1 MIPRRGSR
9 VPRPASPMRRLHR
22 TGLLALA
29 VTIAPVPSA
38 RAQGDTALGAV
49 VVTGA
54 PSGIGRKI
62 TELLASKGY
71 WVYAGARTEQ
81 EMAGLNAIRSVQA
94 IRLDVTSPSD
104 IEAAVALVRNGNR
117 TLRGI
122 VNNAG
127 VIAVA
132 PLVEMSEKELAFVLD
147 VNLFGPYR
155 VTKAFAPLLLASKG
169 RVVNISSLN
178 GIVASPM
185 VGAYSMSKHGIEAFS
200 DALAAELSPF
210 GVRVSLVEPGNY
222 GTNIG
227 RNMLARTDTAAVHG
241 SRFERQ
247 WRSALAT
254 LARFDENAPPDAV
267 AEAVFDA
274 LSSASPKH
282 RYLVVPAANQATVV
296 LRQLVDEIVQLNANQ
311 PYALDRDAL
320 VKLLDDALARSR
332 TRP

>member
-1 MIPRRGSR
+1 MRG
-9 VPRPASPMRRLHR
+9 LQR
-22 TGLLALA
+22 TGLFTLA
-29 VTIAPVPSA
+29 VATAAVPTAHAQTAAP
-38 RAQGDTALGAV
+38 LGAV

-62 TELLASKGY
+62 TERLASTGY
-71 WVYAGARTEQ
+71 WVYAGARTQQ
-81 EMAGLNAIRSVQA
+81 EMDALNAIKNVEA

-104 IEAAVALVRNGNR
+104 IAAAVEHVQRGKR
-117 TLRGI
+117 ILRGI

-127 VIAVA
+127 VVAVA
-132 PLVEMSEKELAFVLD
+132 PLVEMSEKELGFVLD

-155 VTKAFAPLLLASKG
+155 ITKAFAPLLLESKG
-169 RVVNISSLN
+169 TVVNISSLN

-185 VGAYSMSKHGIEAFS
+185 IGAYSMSKHGIEAFS

-210 GVRVSLVEPGNY
+210 GVRVSLIEPGNY
-222 GTNIG
+222 GTSIG
-227 RNMLARTDTAAVHG
+227 RNMLARTDTSAVRG

-254 LARFDENAPPDAV
+254 LAKFEENPPPDAV

-274 LSSASPKH
+274 LSSESPKH
-282 RYLVVPAANQATVV
+282 RYLVVPAANQATIV
-296 LRQLVDEIVQLNANQ
+296 LRQLMNEIVQLNTNQ

-320 VKLLDDALARSR
+320 VKMLDEALARSR
-332 TRP
+332 TAP

>member
-1 MIPRRGSR
+1 MNIDMLVPAASR
-9 VPRPASPMRRLHR
+9 ASRPTRVHR
-22 TGLLALA
+22 VVLPALAL
-29 VTIAPVPSA
+29 VLAPLASA
-38 RAQGDTALGAV
+38 RAQTDTSLGAV

-62 TELLASKGY
+62 TERLASKGF
-71 WVYAGARTEQ
+71 WVYAGARTQQ
-81 EMAGLNAIRSVQA
+81 EMDGLNAIKNVQA
-94 IRLDVTSPSD
+94 VRLDVTSPAD
-104 IEAAVALVRNGNR
+104 IEAAVALVQGGHR

-127 VIAVA
+127 VVAVA
-132 PLVEMSEKELAFVLD
+132 PLVEMTEKELAFVLD

-155 VTKAFAPLLLASKG
+155 ITKAFAPLLLASRG

-185 VGAYSMSKHGIEAFS
+185 IGAYSMSKHGIEAFS

-210 GVRVSLVEPGNY
+210 GVRVSLIEPGNY

-227 RNMLARTDTAAVHG
+227 RNMLARTDTSVVRG

-254 LARFDENAPPDAV
+254 LGHFDENQPPDAV
-267 AEAVFDA
+267 ADAVLDA

-296 LRQLVDEIVQLNANQ
+296 LRQLVDEIVQLNSKQ

-320 VKLLDDALARSR
+320 VKMLDDALARSGSR
-332 TRP
+332 

>member
-1 MIPRRGSR
+1 MNIDI
-9 VPRPASPMRRLHR
+9 HR
-22 TGLLALA
+22 IVFLALA
-29 VTIAPVPSA
+29 VALAPHPSA
-38 RAQGDTALGAV
+38 RAQTDTALGAV

-62 TELLASKGY
+62 TERLASKGF
-71 WVYAGARTEQ
+71 WVYAGARTQQ
-81 EMAGLNAIRSVQA
+81 EMDALNAIRNVQA
-94 IRLDVTSPSD
+94 IRLDVTSSAD
-104 IEAAVALVRNGNR
+104 IAAAVAVVQSGSR

-127 VIAVA
+127 VVAVA

-155 VTKAFAPLLLASKG
+155 ITKAFAPLLLASKG

-178 GIVASPM
+178 GFVASPM
-185 VGAYSMSKHGIEAFS
+185 IGAYSMSKHGIEAFS

-210 GVRVSLVEPGNY
+210 GVRVSLIEPGNY
-222 GTNIG
+222 GTSIG

-247 WRSALAT
+247 WRSALVT
-254 LARFDENAPPDAV
+254 LGRFEQNPPPDAV
-267 AEAVFDA
+267 ADAAFDA
-274 LSSASPKH
+274 LTSANPKH
-282 RYLVVPAANQATVV
+282 RYLVVPAANQATIV
-296 LRQLVDEIVQLNANQ
+296 LRQLIAEIVQLNANQ

-320 VKLLDDALARSR
+320 VKMLDDALARANSR
-332 TRP
+332 

>member
-1 MIPRRGSR
+1 MKIDI
-9 VPRPASPMRRLHR
+9 HR
-22 TGLLALA
+22 IVFLALA
-29 VTIAPVPSA
+29 GVLAPVSCA
-38 RAQGDTALGAV
+38 RAQTDTALGAV
-49 VVTGA
+49 VVSGA

-62 TELLASKGY
+62 TERLASEGF
-71 WVYAGARTEQ
+71 WVYAGARTQQ
-81 EMAGLNAIRSVQA
+81 EMDDLSAIKNVQA

-104 IEAAVALVRNGNR
+104 IATAVALVQQGNR

-127 VIAVA
+127 VVAVA

-155 VTKAFAPLLLASKG
+155 ITKAFAPLLLASKG

-185 VGAYSMSKHGIEAFS
+185 IGAYSMSKHGIEAFS

-210 GVRVSLVEPGNY
+210 GVRVSLIEPGNY

-227 RNMLARTDTAAVHG
+227 RNMLARADTAAVRG

-247 WRSALAT
+247 WRATLAA
-254 LARFDENAPPDAV
+254 LARFDENPPPEAVADAV
-267 AEAVFDA
+267 LDA
-274 LSSASPKH
+274 LSSQNPKH
-282 RYLVVPAANQATVV
+282 RYLVVPVANQATIV
-296 LRQLVDEIVQLNANQ
+296 LRQLVDEIVQLNAKQ
-311 PYALDRDAL
+311 PYSLDRDAL
-320 VKLLDDALARSR
+320 VKLLDDALTRGGSR
-332 TRP
+332 